1 MENKEERLMRLYERS
16 QKDPSEI
23 RRASKEISLV
33 AKRYVSR
40 IGNNQSARRT
50 LQGSGEQVSRKR

>member
-23 RRASKEISLV
+23 RRASKEISCK
-33 AKRYVSR
+33 AKR
-40 IGNNQSARRT
+40 
-50 LQGSGEQVSRKR
+50 